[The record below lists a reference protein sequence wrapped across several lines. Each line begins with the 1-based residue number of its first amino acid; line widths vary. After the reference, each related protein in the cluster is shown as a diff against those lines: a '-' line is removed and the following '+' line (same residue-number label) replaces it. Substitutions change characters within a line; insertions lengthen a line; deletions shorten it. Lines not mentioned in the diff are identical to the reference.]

1 MKVEFEKLL
10 RQKRLLAFV
19 LLVMTVVQ
27 IYLTFS
33 GAYDTFSGISLDYF
47 WQNDEYRQRK
57 MSQETALVD
66 AQWIADKKAEYQD
79 YIDAHRLSP
88 EEVRERITAK
98 KAEGFEI
105 RYTAEEVLRDPY
117 NFDYAFA
124 ILPDE
129 VY

>member
-47 WQNDEYRQRK
+47 WQNDEYRQVRSQVVQK
-57 MSQETALVD
+57 MAVHKS
-66 AQWIADKKAEYQD
+66 IC
-79 YIDAHRLSP
+79 P
-88 EEVRERITAK
+88 EH
-98 KAEGFEI
+98 GF
-105 RYTAEEVLRDPY
+105 
-117 NFDYAFA
+117 
-124 ILPDE
+124 
-129 VY
+129 